1 MWPEFH
7 CQLALGNFLPA
18 QSRRIYNAY
27 KSDEG
32 RDNLLHA
39 RAALDVCKPE
49 TLSWAE
55 EVIKVFEA
63 EAPPWEYEWGWEG
76 VQLISLAERP
86 RERAAEAEKVSPLR
100 QTSQKRALNRSKV
113 NQNTRITM
121 NVSQEDKPK
130 TQRARGV
137 DAGVTHQEIES
148 SIRGL
153 QE

>member
-1 MWPEFH
+1 
-7 CQLALGNFLPA
+7 
-18 QSRRIYNAY
+18 
-27 KSDEG
+27 
-32 RDNLLHA
+32 
-39 RAALDVCKPE
+39 VCKPE

-55 EVIKVFEA
+55 EVIKVFAA

-100 QTSQKRALNRSKV
+100 RTSQKRALNRSKV

-137 DAGVTHQEIES
+137 DAGVTHQEIEG